1 MHRASLKGDY
11 GREHVTL
18 RPTLGPGPPGKP
30 GAPAAPA
37 GPCGEQQ
44 AGRVRI
50 YRFIS
55 IGAILGI
62 ARPTALARDGTY
74 SSTSWSSVAIG
85 TTSTNRASR
94 AGATSLARHTA
105 RSLDGGEEKKK
116 KQSVFIHK
124 VTKNEKGEDLVRAR
138 NTYNKSGSSSS
149 SVCASLTLD

>member
-1 MHRASLKGDY
+1 MTENMPSMHRASLKGDY

-105 RSLDGGEEKKK
+105 RSLDGGGEKKK
-116 KQSVFIHK
+116 NSPCSF
-124 VTKNEKGEDLVRAR
+124 TKSQRMKKA
-138 NTYNKSGSSSS
+138 KI
-149 SVCASLTLD
+149 